1 MRRYEEI
8 LRFGDEGIFYFVPKS
23 EDGDYRRSRV
33 VACGT
38 GC

>member
-23 EDGDYRRSRV
+23 EDGDYRR
-33 VACGT
+33 
-38 GC
+38 

>member
-23 EDGDYRRSRV
+23 EDGDYGRSRA
-33 VACGT
+33 VACGSE
-38 GC
+38 C